1 MPTSLIY
8 LLLAILFEVF
18 GTTCMKLSDGFN
30 RLIPSIF
37 IFVFYGLCFTF
48 QTLSLKHIDISIA
61 YSVWSGLGTAL
72 IAGIGLICFRESMTL
87 VKFISMLLIIVGV
100 VGINSGK

>member
-1 MPTSLIY
+1 MSISLIY
-8 LLLAILFEVF
+8 LLVAILFEVS

-30 RLIPSIF
+30 KLMPSVL

-48 QTLSLKHIDISIA
+48 QTLSLKNIDISIA

-72 IAGIGLICFRESMTL
+72 IATIGLIWFGESMTL
-87 VKFISMLLIIVGV
+87 VKFMSLILIIVGV